1 MEMYTLDTAMLRLK
15 EIAEA
20 LENGENDLEMSMKLY
35 EEGVKIV
42 AFCNKTLT
50 DAKEKIV
57 ELSELTA
64 EGYSDEEYND

>member
-15 EIAEA
+15 EISEA
-20 LENGENDLEMSMKLY
+20 LESGENDLEMSMKLY

-50 DAKEKIV
+50 DAKEKIA
-57 ELSELTA
+57 ELSELTT
-64 EGYSDEEYND
+64 EDKINE

>member
-20 LENGENDLEMSMKLY
+20 LENGENDLELSMKLY

-42 AFCNKTLT
+42 SFCNKTLT
-50 DAKEKIV
+50 DAKEKIA
-57 ELSELTA
+57 ELSEFTT
-64 EGYSDEEYND
+64 EVYDNEEVDG